1 MLRFVNQKITK
12 FVNIFKFLNETT
24 NNILIEINFQ
34 FFDVQIIQINQHL
47 G

>member
-34 FFDVQIIQINQHL
+34 FFDVKSFKLTSI
-47 G
+47 